1 MQNQRTRQ
9 ITNGALMAAVFTV
22 LMAITVYV
30 PIISL
35 ATLFFL
41 ALPVAWYSAKY
52 PWKPSLLFSL
62 ATFLLSLIIGGV
74 FAVPVALLYIPFGL
88 MIGLSIYYGKSKLY
102 MFMGSSIVW
111 LISVMVQYVA
121 MIWLFGINVI
131 EEYITASKAT
141 LKTGSNWM
149 ERLGGTEEQIEEY
162 NETVGTML
170 TTFETTLPA
179 LIILSVFVIVW
190 IHLLINLPILKR
202 LGTAVPKFPPFADMK
217 LPKSVLWYYL
227 IVLLIS
233 LLSDFEPGT
242 IVFLAFA
249 NAMVILQMLL
259 FLQGIAFYH
268 FYIQQEGWPNWVKA
282 IVTVL
287 AFPLQAFTIIVG
299 IVDLG
304 FDIRGWVKK
313 AHDFK
318 GK

>member
-52 PWKPSLLFSL
+52 PWKPSALFSL

-88 MIGLSIYYGKSKLY
+88 MIGLSIHYGKSKLFL
-102 MFMGSSIVW
+102 FMGSSIVW

-131 EEYITASKAT
+131 EEYLTASKAT
-141 LKTGSNWM
+141 LRNGSNWM
-149 ERLGGTEEQIEEY
+149 ERLGGTEEQIEQY
-162 NETVGTML
+162 NESVGNML

-190 IHLLINLPILKR
+190 FHLLINLPILKR
-202 LGTAVPKFPPFADMK
+202 LGTAIPKFPPFADMK

-233 LLSDFEPGT
+233 LLSEFEPGT
-242 IVFLAFA
+242 IAFLAFA
-249 NAMVILQMLL
+249 NAMVLLQMLL

-268 FYIQQEGWPNWVKA
+268 FYIQQEGWPNWVKV
-282 IVTVL
+282 IVTVF

>member
-62 ATFLLSLIIGGV
+62 ATLLLSLIIGGI

-88 MIGLSIYYGKSKLY
+88 MIGLSIHYGKSKLY
-102 MFMGSSIVW
+102 MFMGSAIVW

-149 ERLGGTEEQIEEY
+149 ERLGGTEEQIDQY
-162 NETVGTML
+162 NESVTTML

-242 IVFLAFA
+242 MAFLAFA
-249 NAMVILQMLL
+249 NAMVLLQMLL

>member
-62 ATFLLSLIIGGV
+62 AALLLSLIIGGV
-74 FAVPVALLYIPFGL
+74 FAVPVALLYIPLGL
-88 MIGLSIYYGKSKLY
+88 MIGLSIHYGKSKLY
-102 MFMGSSIVW
+102 MFMGSSVIV
-111 LISVMVQYVA
+111 LLSAMLQYVA
-121 MIWLFGINVI
+121 TILLFGINII
-131 EEYITASKAT
+131 EEYITATRASLTA
-141 LKTGSNWM
+141 GSNWM
-149 ERLGGTEEQIEEY
+149 ERLGGTEEQIEQY
-162 NETVGTML
+162 NETVGSML
-170 TTFETTLPA
+170 MTFETTMPA

-233 LLSDFEPGT
+233 LLSDLERGT

-268 FYIQQEGWPNWVKA
+268 FYVQQEGWPRWVKA
-282 IVTVL
+282 IVTVF

>member
-1 MQNQRTRQ
+1 
-9 ITNGALMAAVFTV
+9 
-22 LMAITVYV
+22 MAITVYV